1 MDTLSFSK
9 TERDIYDSIY
19 HSAKKD
25 FEQLRAKGLVGKN
38 YSHILAMLMR
48 YENCHFASPQSSRLT
63 SDVRNRL
70 RRAVLHPSLVLSD
83 DDEEN
88 QPTATGPVD
97 VDSMIEKF
105 TQSTSDSKG
114 DESTPTAPGNAFAEG
129 VLNNLSNKNEE
140 AECPLCM
147 DVMDHPMMFPECMHQ
162 WSGHSESLLSN
173 CADGT
178 TLLLFQL
185 QGLCNRILRDMLSER
200 RLYMLSEL

>member
-1 MDTLSFSK
+1 METLSFSK
-9 TERDIYDSIY
+9 SERDIYDSIY

-25 FEQLRAKGLVGKN
+25 FEQLRVKGLVGKN

-48 YENCHFASPQSSRLT
+48 YEKYPLVSLYSSRLT
-63 SDVRNRL
+63 NGVRHRL
-70 RRAVLHPSLVLSD
+70 RRAVLHPSLVMSD

-88 QPTATGPVD
+88 QHTTTGPVD

-114 DESTPTAPGNAFAEG
+114 GESTPGVAIDAFAEG
-129 VLNNLSNKNEE
+129 VLNNLSNKSEE

-162 WSGHSESLLSN
+162 WSGLQTPVLSDL
-173 CADGT
+173 ADGT
-178 TLLLFQL
+178 TS
-185 QGLCNRILRDMLSER
+185 LS
-200 RLYMLSEL
+200 RLVARTV